1 MKNKLKSARTFGI
14 WSGHIPEKYQYNPR
28 LPKGNT
34 FMAWF
39 NMYSPLI
46 QNGMRKSVGQRKE
59 QVERY
64 VPPKGINMQ
73 KYTVVSDGTAV
84 NMYCLEPEEIKGR
97 KDCPVLFYIHGGAFY
112 FPLTVDGLNS
122 MVYYAKELNV
132 RVFLP
137 DYRVSTEQ
145 PFPGPLLDCYNCIL
159 YLGKNSEKLGI
170 DPHQILIYGDSAG
183 GCLVAA
189 LTHYIRDFGGPKVR
203 GQMLVYPV
211 VDNSLSY
218 PSMKKYRDAPWPF
231 NANEN
236 MWDIYLKDG
245 DKGMLKY
252 AAPLRSDDF
261 SSLPEAYVE
270 VAEIDVLCDEG
281 TAYAQKLKKNGI
293 PVTSYIVPGGYH
305 GYDADQ
311 KNEFVAEM
319 LKKRVKIM
327 KEMLGRQNAEK
338 EGNRECYNGKI

>member
-1 MKNKLKSARTFGI
+1 M
-14 WSGHIPEKYQYNPR
+14 
-28 LPKGNT
+28 
-34 FMAWF
+34 
-39 NMYSPLI
+39 
-46 QNGMRKSVGQRKE
+46 
-59 QVERY
+59 
-64 VPPKGINMQ
+64 
-73 KYTVVSDGTAV
+73 
-84 NMYCLEPEEIKGR
+84 
-97 KDCPVLFYIHGGAFY
+97 
-112 FPLTVDGLNS
+112 
-122 MVYYAKELNV
+122 
-132 RVFLP
+132 
-137 DYRVSTEQ
+137 
-145 PFPGPLLDCYNCIL
+145 
-159 YLGKNSEKLGI
+159 GI

>member
-1 MKNKLKSARTFGI
+1 MKNKLKSGRTFGI

-46 QNGMRKSVGQRKE
+46 QNGMRKSVGQRKD

-112 FPLTVDGLNS
+112 FPLTVDGINS

-183 GCLVAA
+183 GCLAAA

-218 PSMKKYRDAPWPF
+218 PSMKKYRDHRCRL
-231 NANEN
+231 
-236 MWDIYLKDG
+236 MRMKI
-245 DKGMLKY
+245 
-252 AAPLRSDDF
+252 
-261 SSLPEAYVE
+261 
-270 VAEIDVLCDEG
+270 C
-281 TAYAQKLKKNGI
+281 GI
-293 PVTSYIVPGGYH
+293 FI
-305 GYDADQ
+305 
-311 KNEFVAEM
+311 
-319 LKKRVKIM
+319 
-327 KEMLGRQNAEK
+327 
-338 EGNRECYNGKI
+338 